1 MSVNSI
7 IKHILLTAASAI
19 GIWFIFKLILVPK
32 YPLLIQ
38 LGSDRPLSGFIGID
52 TITPWGH
59 SKKEIS
65 PEQITQIT
73 PVKGQIRDI
82 MVTIEPLGQSNPRGV
97 AEAKPFFVPNKEDFI
112 LIVFLWLVF
121 IIFILLRAI
130 EAYKPRHKFGIFLR
144 NQTHWAKYALPCI
157 AVWLVYWLAFF
168 PALMSPDS
176 LDQWG
181 QRLNH
186 NFSDHHPAF
195 HTFIIWLITFLWLS
209 PASAALGQLLVMSSL
224 IGWGLSKFQR
234 LGVPSVV
241 LWIVCG
247 LFAVSPVMGMMTIS
261 LWKDIFYAISVLW
274 LTLLLVEVIVSDGKW
289 FTVSWRNVILMGI
302 VLFFIAIFRHNGPPV
317 VFGIL
322 IILGFVYRPFWRRI
336 LLIFI
341 LCVAIYGV
349 IRWPL
354 YDILGVKR
362 MNNISKHS
370 PLLHQTA
377 ALIAAGTP
385 LTAEEENVLDKILPI
400 EQWRSRYHCSCVNK
414 IIYDSPI
421 SLQGLDENLSSFR
434 SLWFSLILKNP
445 SKFLNHQLCAS
456 ELVWNV
462 LPRHYLYTV
471 EYGIM
476 VPNEFGLSTR
486 SQLPWMRDH
495 LIHLVDFTNKPWIR
509 WLVWGPALYL
519 YGTLLIAIIS
529 AFRMEK
535 PTWLLFAM
543 PVLLQSIVLCMIN
556 IAQDFRYQFSV
567 YLVGL
572 MSLCLPFIY
581 NKKD

>member
-7 IKHILLTAASAI
+7 IKHILLTAVSAI

-73 PVKGQIRDI
+73 PMKGQIRDI
-82 MVTIEPLGQSNPRGV
+82 MVTIEPLGQSNPKGRGSEIWLFEIASDLEKIDSKNLSSIPLPSPWRYDTSGAV
-97 AEAKPFFVPNKEDFI
+97 LFVGGERTSMNISLKASSFVTLRLLRHPWSGQARIIVNGVSEVVDLYASGINEGQFQKKILLPLPIEVTQQIESSLPYTTKNFQLTLTGPRILRLKYAQWQGPTLWKWSPGKAIIHGSGIEVLDQNDDGLLLRIKEPEGSILFKGIQAKPFFVPNKEDFI

-130 EAYKPRHKFGIFLR
+130 EAYEPRHRFGIFLR
-144 NQTHWAKYALPCI
+144 SQTHWAKYALPCI

-241 LWIVCG
+241 LWMVCG

-289 FTVSWRNVILMGI
+289 FTVSWRNVILLGI
-302 VLFFIAIFRHNGPPV
+302 VLFFIAIFRHNGPQ
-317 VFGIL
+317 L
-322 IILGFVYRPFWRRI
+322 
-336 LLIFI
+336 
-341 LCVAIYGV
+341 
-349 IRWPL
+349 
-354 YDILGVKR
+354 
-362 MNNISKHS
+362 
-370 PLLHQTA
+370 
-377 ALIAAGTP
+377 
-385 LTAEEENVLDKILPI
+385 
-400 EQWRSRYHCSCVNK
+400 
-414 IIYDSPI
+414 
-421 SLQGLDENLSSFR
+421 
-434 SLWFSLILKNP
+434 
-445 SKFLNHQLCAS
+445 FL
-456 ELVWNV
+456 
-462 LPRHYLYTV
+462 
-471 EYGIM
+471 EYC
-476 VPNEFGLSTR
+476 
-486 SQLPWMRDH
+486 
-495 LIHLVDFTNKPWIR
+495 
-509 WLVWGPALYL
+509 
-519 YGTLLIAIIS
+519 
-529 AFRMEK
+529 
-535 PTWLLFAM
+535 LF
-543 PVLLQSIVLCMIN
+543 
-556 IAQDFRYQFSV
+556 
-567 YLVGL
+567 
-572 MSLCLPFIY
+572 
-581 NKKD
+581 